1 MVVPMKFNTF
11 GYTLRQGIANIWR
24 NKMFSIAS
32 IATMAACIF
41 MFGLFYSLLSNFRH
55 VVNNVESDVA
65 ITVFFEDGLDQR
77 GIDKIGMAIAE
88 SEEVA
93 SFRFVSADDAWEE
106 YKIEYLDGDEEAA
119 QGFGEDNPLANSAN
133 YQIYMKNI
141 EQQQTLVDSLKTLPG
156 VRSGEDGIKQ
166 SEQVANTLT
175 DFNRLVS
182 VISGAIILILIC
194 VAIFLISN
202 TVRTGITVRRGEI
215 RIMKLIGATDFF
227 VRAPF
232 IIEGILIGLIGS
244 IIPLVIIYAMYGRI
258 ITSVSSKFGFLSSI
272 INFVPAHTIFSVLI
286 PVSLILGVG
295 IGYAGSRF
303 TVHRHINV

>member
-1 MVVPMKFNTF
+1 MKLNTF
-11 GYTLRQGIANIWR
+11 GYTLRQGITNIWR

-65 ITVFFEDGLDQR
+65 VTVFFEEGLDQR
-77 GIDKIGMAIAE
+77 GIDKIGMAISE
-88 SEEVA
+88 SDAVA

-119 QGFGEDNPLANSAN
+119 RGFGEDNPLANSAN

-141 EQQQTLVDSLKTLPG
+141 EQQQELVDTLKELPG
-156 VRSGEDGIKQ
+156 VRAGDDGVRQ
-166 SEQVANTLT
+166 SEQVANTLI

-244 IIPLVIIYAMYGRI
+244 VIPLLIIYGMYGRI
-258 ITSVSSKFGFLSSI
+258 ISSVSSKFGFLNSI
-272 INFVPAHTIFSVLI
+272 INFVPGSTIFAVLV

>member
-1 MVVPMKFNTF
+1 
-11 GYTLRQGIANIWR
+11 
-24 NKMFSIAS
+24 MFSIAS

-65 ITVFFEDGLDQR
+65 ITVFFEEGLDQR
-77 GIDKIGMAIAE
+77 GIDKIGMAIAD
-88 SEEVA
+88 SDAVA
-93 SFRFVSADDAWEE
+93 SFRFVSASDAWEE

-119 QGFGEDNPLANSAN
+119 EGFGEDNPLANSAN

-141 EQQQTLVDSLKTLPG
+141 EQQQALVDSLKELPG
-156 VRSGEDGIKQ
+156 VRAGDDGVRQ
-166 SEQVANTLT
+166 SEQVANTLI

-182 VISGAIILILIC
+182 VISAAIILILIC

-244 IIPLVIIYAMYGRI
+244 AIPLLIIYAMYGRI
-258 ITSVSSKFGFLSSI
+258 ITSVSEKFGFLNSI
-272 INFVPAHTIFSVLI
+272 INFVPSSTIFSILV